1 MLNLLKNEYAKI
13 FHKKSAYI
21 LIFVLFFTIIA
32 LPVGSKLSK
41 TFEEDTTY
49 YYSSIDEEIE
59 YARSEGDTTYLSHL
73 LMAKS
78 LGLTSKDALYDPN
91 WKGNALAEAYQIK
104 YYSYDE
110 ETGTIDDTVK
120 VDKAVIDGIF
130 NDIIEAIENDNWKEY
145 YKIKID
151 YIDNYY
157 TTDSETKELVIKQYE
172 KLISNNVS
180 PDTDPWELNTAESL
194 MEYKSLY
201 DTQIKEKEDGYGV
214 NEEDLA
220 YYEKEYL
227 IAKYRLENDLQAVI
241 YENPD
246 ENYAYRTDLYV
257 YTGDFYNILRN
268 SVNLFY
274 IIALIGVIIAGTTIS
289 SEFSQG
295 TIKFLLINPVKRQ
308 KIFWSKFLTVVSYV
322 FILSLATFILEL
334 VTCILMFGSSEL
346 GTELLVVK
354 DGALVA
360 TSGILLIVKFYAL
373 AFIESV
379 IAVTVAF
386 MLSSLTRNSAISIAV
401 GILFY
406 TTGSTIGSVAAILS
420 IDPARYTIFSVMDL
434 ISVSLGHFQFYG
446 MTIISAVIIIVV
458 HMFLMLLTGHD
469 SFTRKNV

>member
-1 MLNLLKNEYAKI
+1 MREVTRLLNLLKNEYAKI

-201 DTQIKEKEDGYGV
+201 DTQIKEKEDGSQ
-214 NEEDLA
+214 DAWL
-220 YYEKEYL
+220 
-227 IAKYRLENDLQAVI
+227 
-241 YENPD
+241 
-246 ENYAYRTDLYV
+246 
-257 YTGDFYNILRN
+257 FNILR
-268 SVNLFY
+268 F
-274 IIALIGVIIAGTTIS
+274 
-289 SEFSQG
+289 
-295 TIKFLLINPVKRQ
+295 
-308 KIFWSKFLTVVSYV
+308 
-322 FILSLATFILEL
+322 
-334 VTCILMFGSSEL
+334 
-346 GTELLVVK
+346 
-354 DGALVA
+354 
-360 TSGILLIVKFYAL
+360 
-373 AFIESV
+373 
-379 IAVTVAF
+379 
-386 MLSSLTRNSAISIAV
+386 
-401 GILFY
+401 
-406 TTGSTIGSVAAILS
+406 
-420 IDPARYTIFSVMDL
+420 
-434 ISVSLGHFQFYG
+434 
-446 MTIISAVIIIVV
+446 
-458 HMFLMLLTGHD
+458 
-469 SFTRKNV
+469 